1 MNYKN
6 IYKEDLQELFDREI
20 NYLKDAISN
29 GKNLYHTFT
38 LGTISSNQSEIR
50 TIVLRNIEEN
60 PLKIF
65 FNADYRSP
73 KVKELLENPSC
84 SALFYDLSRRV
95 QLRFKAEAK
104 IHHKDIESE
113 AVWQKTP
120 LQSRKC
126 YMGDFK
132 PSQSLKSWDP
142 NIPLKYLKTDPEEK
156 DSESGFQNFSYIELT
171 VLETDILKL
180 YHDGHIRFKV
190 DKKNKMEF
198 IAP

>member
-1 MNYKN
+1 MKSIRTIDIKN
-6 IYKEDLQELFDREI
+6 LFTEEKSH
-20 NYLKDAISN
+20 LKDAILN

-38 LGTISSNQSEIR
+38 LGTISDNQSEIR
-50 TIVLRNIEEN
+50 TIVLRNIEKN

-73 KVKELLENPSC
+73 KVKQLLDTPIC
-84 SALFYDLSRRV
+84 SALFYDTSRRI

-104 IHHKDIESE
+104 IHHKNKVAE
-113 AVWQKTP
+113 AMWEKTP

-132 PSQSLKSWDP
+132 PSQPLKSWEP
-142 NIPLKYLKTDPEEK
+142 NIPSKYLKIDPEKK
-156 DSESGFQNFSYIELT
+156 DSESGFINFTYVELII
-171 VLETDILKL
+171 LETDILKL
-180 YHDGHIRFKV
+180 YHDGHIRFRI

-198 IAP
+198 VAP